1 MHNSTYR
8 SRSRRNEELTSIGP
22 WTSVGHG
29 QQSSL
34 GMLDLKAFVGE
45 RLAENRFSSSA
56 VSGLVIPSL
65 TDNG

>member
-1 MHNSTYR
+1 
-8 SRSRRNEELTSIGP
+8 
-22 WTSVGHG
+22 
-29 QQSSL
+29 
-34 GMLDLKAFVGE
+34 MLDLKAFVGE